1 MQDVR
6 SGRLRSAKPTAPT
19 STAVRLHRVP
29 EWLVA
34 RTVALFAGANF
45 RLAAMVAAAGLAGG
59 VMFGFA
65 HRAMLDDSM
74 ITLSYA
80 RTLAEHGQWGMVK
93 GLTSN
98 SATSVLNVLLLAAII
113 VVIGHPVVAV
123 GILLMTTMA
132 AMAWW
137 GTRIAEDA
145 RLPIRAFPAA
155 VVGLLLVNPIL
166 ISTIGLETYLGTA
179 LVVGVARYALAGRP
193 TSTGVITGLVAL
205 ARPDLI
211 VFASVIILGLSPGRR
226 RLGRSAVTAVAV
238 TLPWYAFS
246 WWVLGSAIPDTF
258 VFKTVVNHFD
268 SGDTFLDGPMMW
280 ARFFPAASLVGWLP
294 ALAGV
299 ACLLGWAAA
308 AARRRWSAAGTLAV
322 VFSLGGIAHFG
333 VFATLGTPPYQWYYG
348 PVVAG
353 LTLCLTTTAMV
364 LPWRRLVYGT
374 FAAGVALTVAFEVH
388 NGLSWTTTPIS
399 SNWATTAQ
407 YAAAAS
413 GVAAAT
419 SGARA
424 VGSPGEIGALAFYCD
439 CRIVDLF
446 SDRGDAANW
455 IEERMRRAG
464 PLMRRLLELNYH
476 NLDRHPALHRD
487 SQLSF
492 EPAGQGSGL
501 ARWPISSPVHGP
513 HTLVLRGADGVPKG

>member
-1 MQDVR
+1 M
-6 SGRLRSAKPTAPT
+6 SATPTAPT
-19 STAVRLHRVP
+19 PMVRPQWAP

-34 RTVALFAGANF
+34 RTGGLSTGTNL
-45 RLAAMVAAAGLAGG
+45 RLAAMVAAAALAGG

-80 RTLAEHGQWGMVK
+80 RTLAEHGHWGMVD

-123 GILLMTTMA
+123 GILLMATMA
-132 AMAWW
+132 AVAWW
-137 GTRIAEDA
+137 ATHIAEDA

-155 VVGLLLVNPIL
+155 VVGLLLVNPVL
-166 ISTIGLETYLGTA
+166 VSTIGLETYLGMA
-179 LVVGVARYALAGRP
+179 LVVGVVRYALAGRP

-205 ARPDLI
+205 TRPDLV
-211 VFASVIILGLSPGRR
+211 VFALVIVVGLRSGRR
-226 RLGRSAVTAVAV
+226 RVGRSAVLAVAV
-238 TLPWYAFS
+238 ALPWYAFS
-246 WWVLGSAIPDTF
+246 WWALGSAIPDTF

-280 ARFFPAASLVGWLP
+280 AHFFPAASLLGWLP

-299 ACLLGWAAA
+299 ACLLGWAVTA

-322 VFSLGGIAHFG
+322 VFGLGGIAHFG

-353 LTLCLTTTAMV
+353 LTLCVANTAMV

-374 FAAGVALTVAFEVH
+374 FAAVIALTFAFEAH
-388 NGLSWTTTPIS
+388 HGLPWTTTPIY

-419 SGARA
+419 SGGRA

-455 IEERMRRAG
+455 IEERMRKAG

-476 NLDRHPALHRD
+476 NLDRHPAVHRN

-501 ARWPISSPVHGP
+501 ARWPINSPVHGP
-513 HTLVLRGADGVPKG
+513 HTLVLRRADGVPKG